1 MISIIQNN
9 YFLSQKKIEIK
20 TNVER
25 FDFREEDEQKI
36 ILPDL
41 CRLLDDV
48 ALHRLRWTTI
58 RNPDPEESL
67 HVARPEVT
75 SSANGPE
82 CMDRVQILKMAGN
95 VWKTKLNGRR
105 RLLQLLTSW
114 TDGQHF

>member
-1 MISIIQNN
+1 MTPDSISPFIPEGLSRSHQARRFFPR
-9 YFLSQKKIEIK
+9 FL
-20 TNVER
+20 
-25 FDFREEDEQKI
+25 REEDEQKI

-67 HVARPEVT
+67 HVARPEVE

-114 TDGQHF
+114 TDR